1 MIIPFQE
8 LSADALQGLIEEFIN
23 REGTDYGEVEYSLA
37 DKVAQVQHQLQA
49 KEVVI
54 VYDQTL
60 ESVNLMS
67 AQAARAL
74 ETQLLKAQSDNGCD
88 T

>member
-8 LSADALQGLIEEFIN
+8 LSPDALQGLIEEFIN

-37 DKVAQVQHQLQA
+37 NKVAQVQRQLQA

-54 VYDQTL
+54 VYDPAM
-60 ESVNLMS
+60 ESINLMS
-67 AQAARAL
+67 AQAARAGEAELL
-74 ETQLLKAQSDNGCD
+74 EVQVDNNND